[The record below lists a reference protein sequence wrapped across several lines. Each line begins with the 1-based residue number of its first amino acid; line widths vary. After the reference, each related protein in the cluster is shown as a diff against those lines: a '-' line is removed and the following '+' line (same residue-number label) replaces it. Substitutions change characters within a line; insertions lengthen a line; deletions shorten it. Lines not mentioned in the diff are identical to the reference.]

1 MVQTLWETVLK
12 FLKTFDSYHPTQQF
26 YSLVGKS
33 RERKLCLYKNVYTS
47 VNKRITY
54 NPKK

>member
-47 VNKRITY
+47 VNKRITH